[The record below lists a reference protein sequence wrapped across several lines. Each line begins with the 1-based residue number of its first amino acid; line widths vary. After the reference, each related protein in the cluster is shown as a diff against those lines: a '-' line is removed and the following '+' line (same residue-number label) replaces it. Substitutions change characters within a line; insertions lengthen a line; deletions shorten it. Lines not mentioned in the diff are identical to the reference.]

1 MRHIKP
7 SCPDTCSVLEDKKGS
22 VWLLLGDMKVAAAF
36 HVGYD
41 GFSTP
46 ESLGFLLLLFFLLV
60 KTERRQRLKIKP
72 IIFDTTVETWL
83 VLTQQVAKGLDRQKP
98 AVLSVQSKLSAEI

>member
-1 MRHIKP
+1 M
-7 SCPDTCSVLEDKKGS
+7 LEDKKGS
-22 VWLLLGDMKVAAAF
+22 VCLLLGDMKLAAASF
-36 HVGYD
+36 PCWLQHARIVGV
-41 GFSTP
+41 
-46 ESLGFLLLLFFLLV
+46 LLLLFFLLV
-60 KTERRQRLKIKP
+60 KTEKRQRLKIKP

>member
-1 MRHIKP
+1 MFCAARQ
-7 SCPDTCSVLEDKKGS
+7 KGKRLAF
-22 VWLLLGDMKVAAAF
+22 VGDMKVAAAF
-36 HVGYD
+36 HVGCY

-60 KTERRQRLKIKP
+60 KTEKRQRLKIKP

>member
-1 MRHIKP
+1 M
-7 SCPDTCSVLEDKKGS
+7 LEDKKGS

-36 HVGYD
+36 HVGYY

-60 KTERRQRLKIKP
+60 KPEKRQRLKIKP